1 MINDQIN
8 FVNIITQTIN
18 NLFSNLF
25 SSIDNSLYN
34 ILDDLLF
41 INSNIMDNS
50 YLEAIFGSRVSGI
63 ILICNSLLIGF
74 VLYYSLSLL
83 FSYFTYSR
91 DRKTQ

>member
-1 MINDQIN
+1 MESDQIN
-8 FVNIITQTIN
+8 LVNIITQTIN

-41 INSNIMDNS
+41 INSNIMDNN
-50 YLEAIFGSRVSGI
+50 YLETIFGSRVSGI

-74 VLYYSLSLL
+74 VLYYSISLL

-91 DRKTQ
+91 NTKAK